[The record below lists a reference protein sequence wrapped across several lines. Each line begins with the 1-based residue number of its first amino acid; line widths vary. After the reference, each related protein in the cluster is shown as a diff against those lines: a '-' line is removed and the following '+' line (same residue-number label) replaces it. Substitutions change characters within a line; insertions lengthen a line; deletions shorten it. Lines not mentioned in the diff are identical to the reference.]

1 MPPVHWPPGAAS
13 TFLILPRSV
22 TRSRHRPAVIGYRGG
37 GSAGALLP
45 GYGPRF
51 VDILRRRAR
60 IVDAHVAIK
69 NAVGTSSGQAT
80 PAVPPLTSI
89 IPPAAILRSL
99 RLARFKRKAPPA
111 SGLGL
116 ATSLPCMSKARSR
129 TQILERQNNRS
140 CTGVEAR
147 ASKVFSCDLET
158 KSL

>member
-1 MPPVHWPPGAAS
+1 MPKGGIKSLKGAAELELNFSARRPIKWAAYEHSYPVRAPGGNIPPVHWPPGAAS

-69 NAVGTSSGQAT
+69 NAVGT
-80 PAVPPLTSI
+80 
-89 IPPAAILRSL
+89 
-99 RLARFKRKAPPA
+99 
-111 SGLGL
+111 
-116 ATSLPCMSKARSR
+116 
-129 TQILERQNNRS
+129 
-140 CTGVEAR
+140 
-147 ASKVFSCDLET
+147 
-158 KSL
+158 